1 MIKLTFKIF
10 LIVVFLGCNFFA
22 CEKSSVTDSTVINE
36 LILNDTLTIAYQDTL
51 RNPAEN
57 SWLTFSSLVAD
68 SRCAINVVCV
78 WEGNAEISFTFFNG
92 VKSASFNLNTHPMFG
107 RDTTV
112 LGFDFSLIEV
122 DPYPHID
129 SLYTAED
136 YSVSVL
142 MTK

>member
-1 MIKLTFKIF
+1 MKINHYF
-10 LIVVFLGCNFFA
+10 VVIALVCGFFA
-22 CEKSSVTDSTVINE
+22 CEKTSISNSPVE
-36 LILNDTLTIAYQDTL
+36 KKLMLNDTLKIAYQDTL
-51 RNPAEN
+51 RNTDEN

-92 VKSASFNLNTHPMFG
+92 IKGISFNLNTHPMFV

-129 SLYTAED
+129 SLYTPND

-142 MTK
+142 ITNN

>member
-1 MIKLTFKIF
+1 LKINHF
-10 LIVVFLGCNFFA
+10 LVAITLVCSFLA
-22 CEKSSVTDSTVINE
+22 CEKTSISNSPAAKE

-51 RNPAEN
+51 RNTDEN